1 MTALLQIEAAE
12 REEIFKGHLVYLEQR
27 REREL
32 ERERER
38 ERELER
44 DRELD
49 AEDGAEKKVRSCGL
63 VVMQEIDLS
72 RHTMSCRN
80 QNKSRPGVSK
90 PRQESRLWQG
100 CRVLVAIP
108 WASCNI

>member
-1 MTALLQIEAAE
+1 MSAGNAGDRSRCVALLQIEAAE

-44 DRELD
+44 ERNLD
-49 AEDGAEKKVRSCGL
+49 EGDGAEKKVGSCGL
-63 VVMQEIDLS
+63 VVMQRAHPCLGNVWWLEY
-72 RHTMSCRN
+72 
-80 QNKSRPGVSK
+80 KAGVT
-90 PRQESRLWQG
+90 
-100 CRVLVAIP
+100 
-108 WASCNI
+108 

>member
-1 MTALLQIEAAE
+1 MSKGNAGDQSRCVALLQIEAAE

-49 AEDGAEKKVRSCGL
+49 AEDGAEKKVGSCGL
-63 VVMQEIDLS
+63 VRSSLLANVWWLEYESGIA
-72 RHTMSCRN
+72 
-80 QNKSRPGVSK
+80 KSQAGEEALAGLP
-90 PRQESRLWQG
+90 
-100 CRVLVAIP
+100 C
-108 WASCNI
+108 

>member
-1 MTALLQIEAAE
+1 MSAGNAGDQSRCGALLQIEAAE

-44 DRELD
+44 ERNLD
-49 AEDGAEKKVRSCGL
+49 EEDGAEKKVGSCGL
-63 VVMQEIDLS
+63 VVMQIAAPSVGDGWGREY
-72 RHTMSCRN
+72 
-80 QNKSRPGVSK
+80 KSGVT
-90 PRQESRLWQG
+90 
-100 CRVLVAIP
+100 
-108 WASCNI
+108 

>member
-1 MTALLQIEAAE
+1 MLQIEAAE

-49 AEDGAEKKVRSCGL
+49 AEEGGEKKVGSCALVVVRNLRSCWTIHGGWSTSL
-63 VVMQEIDLS
+63 VSVDQARGAGFGNFL
-72 RHTMSCRN
+72 H
-80 QNKSRPGVSK
+80 
-90 PRQESRLWQG
+90 
-100 CRVLVAIP
+100 
-108 WASCNI
+108 